1 MVRLVV
7 AHMITLVAAKM
18 VWLVVPLVVWLILA
32 QMVWFGLSN
41 TTFRHPFDTLVT
53 GIGSHGWLVVAHMVW
68 LVVAYMVWLVVAHI
82 GLGAV
87 SGRHAGL
94 GRAAQY

>member
-1 MVRLVV
+1 MVWLVVAHMVMLVEAHMVWWDIAHMVRLVV
-7 AHMITLVAAKM
+7 AH
-18 VWLVVPLVVWLILA
+18 
-32 QMVWFGLSN
+32 
-41 TTFRHPFDTLVT
+41 
-53 GIGSHGWLVVAHMVW
+53 
-68 LVVAYMVWLVVAHI
+68 MVWLVVAHI

>member
-1 MVRLVV
+1 MAHMVMLVEAHMVWWDIAHMVRLVV
-7 AHMITLVAAKM
+7 
-18 VWLVVPLVVWLILA
+18 
-32 QMVWFGLSN
+32 S
-41 TTFRHPFDTLVT
+41 R
-53 GIGSHGWLVVAHMVW
+53 
-68 LVVAYMVWLVVAHI
+68 MVWLVVAHI